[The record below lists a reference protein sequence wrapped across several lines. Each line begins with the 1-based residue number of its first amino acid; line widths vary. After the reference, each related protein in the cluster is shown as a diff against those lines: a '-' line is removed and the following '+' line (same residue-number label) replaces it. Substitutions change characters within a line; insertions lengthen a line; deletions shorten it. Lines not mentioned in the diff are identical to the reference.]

1 MKYCRLFFA
10 AAAAICIS
18 VSAAAQSKSF
28 KLGQWVEIQNSI
40 LKELNRVNG
49 SLSLNRIGSNPLEHL
64 FGLVR
69 MKSHSVHTFDKML
82 QVMSKSV
89 LQSKL
94 LRDIGENQKVD
105 KRQSYFAHDVVNRPD
120 AITTV
125 LNGQP
130 RDIAFILHCV
140 LGLPI
145 ATNNLMLKFISHY

>member
-1 MKYCRLFFA
+1 M
-10 AAAAICIS
+10 
-18 VSAAAQSKSF
+18 
-28 KLGQWVEIQNSI
+28 
-40 LKELNRVNG
+40 
-49 SLSLNRIGSNPLEHL
+49 
-64 FGLVR
+64 
-69 MKSHSVHTFDKML
+69 HTFDKML

-145 ATNNLMLKFISHY
+145 ATNNLMLWDAFTMYDLRSEIFENFAVVVKTLAKRCSKERSSNQVTSTRVSVHTGTQIRSHLVDKNILP